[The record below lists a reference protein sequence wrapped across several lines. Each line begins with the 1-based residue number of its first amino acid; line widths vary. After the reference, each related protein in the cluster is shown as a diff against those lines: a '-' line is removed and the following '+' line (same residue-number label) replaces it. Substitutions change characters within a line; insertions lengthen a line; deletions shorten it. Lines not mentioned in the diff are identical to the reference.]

1 MKIHPQPT
9 EDLKHLAKMVEGER
23 QAMLTI
29 AEPNGRLSSRP
40 MTPLELDSTGT
51 VWMFTSRKT
60 LAHLFQ
66 DGHRAVNL
74 AYCNTSDSNFVS
86 IEGSGRLVD
95 DRARKEAL
103 WSPVA
108 RPWFPGGVDDPE
120 LIVLA
125 ITIERAELWDSP
137 DSTVVRSIAL
147 AASIAAAK
155 PVGLGDHAVVTPPG
169 AGAVDR

>member
-1 MKIHPQPT
+1 MKIQPQAAD
-9 EDLKHLAKMVEGER
+9 DLKHLAEMIEGER
-23 QAMLTI
+23 QAMLTL

-40 MTPLELDSTGT
+40 MTPLELDSAGT
-51 VWMFTSRKT
+51 IWMFTSRKT
-60 LAHLFQ
+60 LAHLFA

-74 AYCNTSDSNFVS
+74 SYCNTADSNFVS

-103 WSPVA
+103 WSAVA

-120 LIVLA
+120 LVVLA
-125 ITIERAELWDSP
+125 IAIERAELWDSP

-155 PVGLGDHAVVTPPG
+155 PIGLGEHQVVTPPG
-169 AGAVDR
+169 AGAGSR